1 MQLRKRIIWLLA
13 ILVVVALTIGI
24 TAVSIFYQAA
34 FREKSKSLSE
44 LISSQISL
52 IESVYR
58 FNKQHESQYP
68 NGAKEATLSQ
78 LVDSHNRYEKFSA
91 TGEILVAE
99 KRDNK
104 IHFIFGHLQ
113 DRIIAPGPVAI
124 NFSMDT
130 PMLLAIS
137 GQSGTVTGMD
147 YSGERVLAAYGYMP
161 ELDCGIV
168 AKINI
173 AEIRSPFINAIA
185 LILLIGIVAIS
196 LGMLVFFKISNP
208 ILEEMANTIGNL
220 QEALFE
226 VKLLSGFLPICAS
239 CKKIRD
245 DHGYWNQIESYIE
258 SHSEAQFSHGIC
270 PDCAE
275 KLYPEI
281 DLYKKE

>member
-34 FREKSKSLSE
+34 FHEKSKSLSE
-44 LISSQISL
+44 LINSQISI

-58 FNKQHESQYP
+58 FNKKHESQYLK
-68 NGAKEATLSQ
+68 GAKEATLSQ
-78 LVDSHNRYEKFSA
+78 LIDSHNRYEKFSA

-113 DRIIAPGPVAI
+113 DRIIKPDTVAI

-147 YSGERVLAAYGYMP
+147 YSGNRVLAAYGFMP

-173 AEIRSPFINAIA
+173 SEIRSPFLKAIA
-185 LILLIGIVAIS
+185 LIAMIGLVAIS
-196 LGMLVFFKISNP
+196 LGMLVF
-208 ILEEMANTIGNL
+208 
-220 QEALFE
+220 
-226 VKLLSGFLPICAS
+226 
-239 CKKIRD
+239 
-245 DHGYWNQIESYIE
+245 
-258 SHSEAQFSHGIC
+258 
-270 PDCAE
+270 
-275 KLYPEI
+275 
-281 DLYKKE
+281 